1 MSQKTNENYAP
12 SGVEPE
18 EIPEPTYIDMV
29 EPEPDPEQVESA
41 VSQLHGEVCA
51 GQFYFRT
58 AQSYKILT
66 HEETLYLARKVSK
79 GDKSAREKIILHNL
93 RLVLFFAF
101 RFKNR
106 GMDLDDLIQVGNIG
120 LMKAVER
127 FNYKLGYKFSTYA
140 AWWIKQYI
148 RRALANQT
156 GPVRLPVWR
165 QNLRSIIN
173 RAAEELGNEL
183 GRKPT
188 VDEISERSN
197 LSRLTVCEILAG
209 AGYEAFSLD
218 ARMESMEGNETTYS
232 DIFPDQNGIGS
243 DVKVC
248 AKEELDRLGS
258 QVTSMLSALNSSQSI
273 KDRDRKIFRRFYGL
287 NGSVDIYSTLDL
299 VAGEFNLTRERI
311 RQILRKIWGNLH
323 ANYPQLELDHRRLI
337 SLYTRVA
344 TLENA
349 TEREISVGKITEATT
364 VVEKR
369 ENATPSHNNSKRIGR
384 QLKHI
389 RATPA
394 FVHWRP
400 NPSNLDQGRA
410 AIQLVGAAYEIEVPL
425 HMNRSGSAQVRWA
438 RNLAMYIM
446 RNDLDM
452 PYSAINAILGQSYP
466 QKAESACDRVRL
478 TLANDSLV
486 RVDVEKIRSHFRTV
500 KGLPEPQVAG
510 I

>member
-1 MSQKTNENYAP
+1 MSQKTNENYTP

-18 EIPEPTYIDMV
+18 EISEPRFVDMV
-29 EPEPDPEQVESA
+29 ELEPNLEQVES
-41 VSQLHGEVCA
+41 VISQLEGEVCA
-51 GQFYFRT
+51 GQFYFRL
-58 AQSYKILT
+58 AKSYKILT
-66 HEETLYLARKVSK
+66 YEETIYLARKASE
-79 GDKSAREKIILHNL
+79 GDESAREKIILHNL

-120 LMKAVER
+120 LIKAADR
-127 FNYKLGYKFSTYA
+127 FDYKLGCKFSTYA
-140 AWWIKQYI
+140 AWWIKQCI
-148 RRALANQT
+148 RKALARQA

-165 QNLRSIIN
+165 QNLRYTVN
-173 RAAEELGNEL
+173 RAAEELSNKL

-188 VDEISERSN
+188 VDEISERTN

-209 AGYEAFSLD
+209 EGYEAYSLD
-218 ARMESMEGNETTYS
+218 TRMEPNEGSETTYS
-232 DIFPDQNGIGS
+232 DIFPDQNGIKP

-248 AKEELDRLGS
+248 AEEELDWLGS
-258 QVTSMLSALNSSQSI
+258 QVTSMLSALDSGLYI

-287 NGSVDIYSTLDL
+287 NGSVDIYNTLDL
-299 VAGEFNLTRERI
+299 TALEFHVTRERI
-311 RQILRKIWGNLH
+311 RQVIRKIWGNLH
-323 ANYPQLELDHRRLI
+323 ANHPELELNHNRLI

-349 TEREISVGKITEATT
+349 TEREISLGKTTEATK
-364 VVEKR
+364 VAEKR
-369 ENATPSHNNSKRIGR
+369 EDTTPSHVNKQRRR

-400 NPSNLDQGRA
+400 NPSSLDQSKA
-410 AIQLVGAAYEIEVPL
+410 VIQLIGVAYEIEVPL
-425 HMNRSGSAQVRWA
+425 HMNRSGSAQVSWA

-446 RNDLDM
+446 RKDLNM

-466 QKAESACDRVRL
+466 QKAPSACDNVRL
-478 TLANDSLV
+478 TLANDLLV
-486 RVDVEKIRSHFRTV
+486 RTDVEKIRSHFKTV
-500 KGLPEPQVAG
+500 KGLPEPQVTG